1 MYNTVPD
8 QPTLFC
14 GDVRM
19 FTYKIKSLVAVL
31 KWATMIIFIC
41 LLLCMVYHGE
51 YIWSLSTR
59 EAIRLRLS
67 FVIASLV
74 EIE

>member
-1 MYNTVPD
+1 M
-8 QPTLFC
+8 
-14 GDVRM
+14 
-19 FTYKIKSLVAVL
+19 AVL

-41 LLLCMVYHGE
+41 LLLCMVYNEE